1 MVLTEEQKAV
11 VENNI
16 CLVRKVMKDRLHGGN
31 ALSYYSYEDLF
42 QIGCIGLCKAAAT
55 DKGTGCFST
64 YAYRLIWNEICDALI
79 FATRRVSSE
88 VELKEASFAMS
99 PAVPGIPSAE
109 SLDLRKVLD
118 SVVKDA
124 PVGHRK
130 ALMAAMLMAEGYSSR
145 EVGQKLQIP
154 ANSARSLASRA
165 RRYLREKPEL
175 AGLFE

>member
-1 MVLTEEQKAV
+1 MVLTEEQQAV
-11 VENNI
+11 VENNM
-16 CLVRKVMKDRLHGGN
+16 CLVRKVIKDKVHGGS

-55 DKGTGCFST
+55 DKGIGCFST

-79 FATRRVSSE
+79 LATRRVSFE
-88 VELKEASFAMS
+88 VELKEDSFSMS

-109 SLDLRKVLD
+109 SLDLRNTLD
-118 SVVKDA
+118 SVMKDA
-124 PVGHRK
+124 PVGLRK
-130 ALMAAMLMAEGYSSR
+130 ALMAALLMAEGYSSR

-165 RRYLREKPEL
+165 RKYIRERPEL
-175 AGLFE
+175 TGLFE